1 MDAAVL
7 FVWRPY
13 RLRGNDGRGER
24 AGVDVVYSDVFF
36 AVFPTH
42 QSEAGVKSVNAHTRT
57 HTVSHF
63 SL

>member
-24 AGVDVVYSDVFF
+24 AGVD
-36 AVFPTH
+36 AVDILRGV
-42 QSEAGVKSVNAHTRT
+42 SNAGVKSVNARARA